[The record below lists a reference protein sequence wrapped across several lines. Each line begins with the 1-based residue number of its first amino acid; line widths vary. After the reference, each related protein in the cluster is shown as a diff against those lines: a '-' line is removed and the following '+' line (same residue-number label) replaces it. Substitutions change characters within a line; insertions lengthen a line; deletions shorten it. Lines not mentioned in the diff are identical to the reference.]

1 MCGIIGYIGTKKCVP
16 KLINALEALEY
27 RGYDSAGIA
36 YVKNNT
42 VEIIKEVGK
51 IKNLKEQVNM
61 DVDAYMGIGHT
72 RWATHGE
79 VNKINAHPH
88 KVGQITL
95 IHNGIIENY
104 QDIKNRVVKEGY
116 KFKSKTDSEIAAALI
131 DSLYKK
137 NNDMV
142 KTLNEASKILRGSYA
157 FVVMVDKDEHIY
169 ATRNAIP
176 MIAAIADDGNYVAS
190 DVPAILAYTKKY
202 MLLNDLDIV
211 KLSKDKIE
219 IFDKNLNKC
228 EKEIKVFEGTMDA
241 ATKNGYEHFMLKEI
255 NEQDKV
261 FKDTINYY
269 YDGSMESL
277 EKNFG
282 FIKKFKKIDIVACGS
297 AYHTGI
303 VGKSLIEKYAD
314 IPVNVEVASE
324 YRYKKCFYDKDTLL
338 IVVSQS
344 GETADT
350 LAALRKAKNDGITTM
365 AIVNVI
371 GSSIAREADHVVYIK
386 AGFEIAVATTKAY
399 LAQVAIFSLIALYLG
414 KAKNIISDEKYKKI
428 SDEIKEMP
436 KLIQKT
442 IKNDNYIEIA
452 DKIYNKKQ
460 IFFIGRAIDYAI
472 ALEASLKLK
481 EISYINS
488 VAYQAGELKHGTIS
502 LIAKNTP
509 VIALLTDEEI
519 AEKTISNIK
528 ETKARG
534 AYVILVTN
542 MIPNEK
548 FYDKI
553 ITIDK
558 IEEILQPILTIIPL
572 QLLSYRIAKNKGCD
586 IDKPRNL
593 AKSVTVE
600 WQKKRPAHAVRFF
613 N

>member
-303 VGKSLIEKYAD
+303 VGKNLIEKYAD

>member
-282 FIKKFKKIDIVACGS
+282 FIKKFKKIDVVACGS

-414 KAKNIISDEKYKKI
+414 KAKNIISDEEYKKI

-600 WQKKRPAHAVRFF
+600 
-613 N
+613 

>member
-414 KAKNIISDEKYKKI
+414 KTKNIISDEKYKKI

-600 WQKKRPAHAVRFF
+600 
-613 N
+613 

>member
-51 IKNLKEQVNM
+51 IKNLKNQVNM
-61 DVDAYMGIGHT
+61 DTESYMGIGHT

-79 VNKINAHPH
+79 VNKVNAHPH
-88 KVGQITL
+88 RVGKITL

-104 QDIKNRVVKEGY
+104 QDIKNEVIKEGY

-142 KTLNEASKILRGSYA
+142 KTLNEASKVIRGSYA
-157 FVVMVDKDEHIY
+157 FVVIADNDEHIY

-176 MIAAIADDGNYVAS
+176 MIAAVSDDGNYVAS

-202 MLLNDLDIV
+202 ILLDDLDIV
-211 KLSKDKIE
+211 KLSKNKIE
-219 IFDKNLNKC
+219 IYNKDLKLC
-228 EKEIKVFEGTMDA
+228 NKEIKTFEGTMDA

-269 YDGSMESL
+269 FDGSIESL

-297 AYHTGI
+297 AYHTGL
-303 VGKSLIEKYAD
+303 VGKCLIEKYAN

-365 AIVNVI
+365 SIVNVI
-371 GSSIAREADHVVYIK
+371 GSSIAREADHVIYIK

-399 LAQVAIFSLIALYLG
+399 LAQTAIFSLIALYLG
-414 KAKNIISDEKYKKI
+414 KTKNTISKEKYEKICEEIKNIPTL
-428 SDEIKEMP
+428 IK
-436 KLIQKT
+436 KT
-442 IKNDNYIEIA
+442 IDNNSYIEIA

-460 IFFIGRAIDYAI
+460 IFFIGRTIDYAI
-472 ALEASLKLK
+472 AMEASLKLK

-528 ETKARG
+528 EVKARG

-542 MIPNEK
+542 MNPKEK
-548 FYDKI
+548 YYDKI
-553 ITIDK
+553 IKINK
-558 IEEILQPILTIIPL
+558 IEDILQPILTIIPL
-572 QLLSYRIAKNKGCD
+572 QLLSYKIAKNKGCD

-600 WQKKRPAHAVRFF
+600 
-613 N
+613 

>member
-600 WQKKRPAHAVRFF
+600 WQKKRPAHAWSCQ
-613 N
+613 

>member
-51 IKNLKEQVNM
+51 IKNLKEQVDM

-277 EKNFG
+277 EKSFG

-414 KAKNIISDEKYKKI
+414 KAKNIISDEEYKKI

-600 WQKKRPAHAVRFF
+600 
-613 N
+613 